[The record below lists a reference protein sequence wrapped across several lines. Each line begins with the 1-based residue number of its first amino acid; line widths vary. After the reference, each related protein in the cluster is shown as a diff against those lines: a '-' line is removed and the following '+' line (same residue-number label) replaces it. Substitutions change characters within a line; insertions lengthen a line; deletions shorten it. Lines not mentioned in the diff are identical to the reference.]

1 MKQALPCLAMIG
13 LLLLPG
19 CFGAVRTP
27 PSRSAVQ
34 RKAAA
39 DRETKQGE
47 PTTGSST
54 APTYQMAGTGPL
66 TELVVKG
73 ISVPAE
79 DIWAGRQRELDEKR
93 TELSPE
99 DFRYYVERESAL
111 LLNDRLAETLLYQ
124 EASQRMPKEASPRI
138 DAFVDAEIRK
148 TVTTEY
154 GGVQRRYEK
163 ALAAEGR
170 TLTQARE
177 AIRREL
183 VISTYLEQEIKP
195 KVGEPTRQELV
206 ETFEQNRDSWRRP
219 PRRKMSLIVLRV
231 TDLLPQGVTEPTRD
245 QLETARSQARSAA
258 LEIIASLDK
267 GETFADLAR
276 ARSHGLHAD
285 DGGAWG
291 WVLPGT
297 VRERFEPAVEALY
310 RLDSGEIAGPIETPD
325 SFFIVRCDEND
336 PGFEPDFEA
345 VQPQLQEAYSRNAY
359 NKLVAEHMA
368 ELRQKSG
375 IEIRTLE
382 RFHQSVVQSALA
394 QQPTVK

>member
-1 MKQALPCLAMIG
+1 MKQTTICLTMIG

-27 PSRSAVQ
+27 PSRSSVQ
-34 RKAAA
+34 RKAAV
-39 DRETKQGE
+39 DRETKQSESAAGTSDT
-47 PTTGSST
+47 PAYQMTGS
-54 APTYQMAGTGPL
+54 GPL

-73 ISVPAE
+73 ISVPAD
-79 DIWAGRQRELDEKR
+79 DIWAGKYRELEEKR
-93 TELSPE
+93 ATLSPE

-124 EASQRMPKEASPRI
+124 QASQRMPKEAAPRI
-138 DAFVDAEIRK
+138 DDFVDAEIRK

-170 TLTQARE
+170 TLKQTRE
-177 AIRREL
+177 MIRRQL
-183 VISTYLEQEIKP
+183 VISTFLEQEMKP
-195 KVGEPTRQELV
+195 KVGEPTRRELV
-206 ETFEQNRDSWRRP
+206 ETFEQNRDTWRRP

-231 TDLLPQGVTEPTRD
+231 INLLPQGVTEPTRD
-245 QLETARSQARSAA
+245 QLETARSQARSDA

-267 GETFADLAR
+267 GESFADLAR

-310 RLDSGEIAGPIETPD
+310 RLDTGEIAGPIETPD

-359 NKLVAEHMA
+359 NKLVSEHMA
-368 ELRQKSG
+368 ELRRNSG
-375 IEIRTLE
+375 IDLPTLE
-382 RFHQSVVQSALA
+382 RFHKAVVQSALA
-394 QQPTVK
+394 QQPTVR